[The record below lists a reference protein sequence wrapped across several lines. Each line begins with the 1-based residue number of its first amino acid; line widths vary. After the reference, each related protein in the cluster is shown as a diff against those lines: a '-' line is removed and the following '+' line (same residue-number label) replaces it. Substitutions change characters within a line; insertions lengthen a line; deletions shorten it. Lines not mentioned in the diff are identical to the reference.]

1 MKSIFSNL
9 FKSPLSNVF
18 EGMTDWHCHILPGV
32 DDGFKTMESSLA
44 ALERYEKAGIKAVY
58 LTPHIMEDM
67 PNTTDDLKAVFEEL
81 KKAYTG
87 PIVLNLASEN
97 MIDFLF
103 EQRLEAKDFLPLP
116 GRRLLVET
124 SYYNPPAN
132 LYTILR
138 KIKSAGY
145 FPVLAHPERYMYM
158 SEQEY
163 HATHDMGV
171 FFQLNLPSLTGF
183 YGPVV
188 KLRAEGLLMDG
199 LYDYVGTDLHNIR
212 NFERMKETSIS
223 RKILEKLSF

>member
-44 ALERYEKAGIKAVY
+44 VLEKYEKAGIKAVY
-58 LTPHIMEDM
+58 LTPHVMEDM

-81 KKAYTG
+81 RKSYTG

-132 LYTILR
+132 FYTILR

-158 SEQEY
+158 TEQEY
-163 HATHDMGV
+163 HAVHDMGV

-188 KLRAEGLLMDG
+188 KLRAEALLLDG
-199 LYDYVGTDLHNIR
+199 MYDYVGTDLHNIR
-212 NFERMKETSIS
+212 NFERMKETSVS
-223 RKILEKLSF
+223 RKILEKLTF